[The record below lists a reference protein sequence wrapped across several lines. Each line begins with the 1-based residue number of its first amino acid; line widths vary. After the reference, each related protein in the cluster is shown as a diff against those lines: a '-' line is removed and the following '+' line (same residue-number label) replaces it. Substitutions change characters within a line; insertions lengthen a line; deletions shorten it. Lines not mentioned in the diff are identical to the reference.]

1 MDKWGVTSLSDTLSC
16 EFDFK
21 QGANPEGL
29 MLMLV
34 LL

>member
-16 EFDFK
+16 EVDYIL
-21 QGANPEGL
+21 GAKPEGL